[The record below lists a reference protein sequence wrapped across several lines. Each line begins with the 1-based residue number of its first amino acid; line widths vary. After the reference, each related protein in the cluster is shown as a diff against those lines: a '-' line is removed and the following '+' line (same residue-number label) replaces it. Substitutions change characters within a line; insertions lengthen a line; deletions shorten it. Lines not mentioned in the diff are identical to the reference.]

1 MTTYRILSIDGGGI
15 RGLLSLILLQRL
27 EKGFPRWLDKTDL
40 LAGTSTGGIVA
51 LGLAHGATVTEL
63 RRLYEERGK
72 RIFDDSWWDDL
83 CDLGKTRGAD
93 YKTKNLETEVRRLL
107 GNAKLKDL
115 DKRVLIPT
123 FDLDNEK
130 PEERSWA
137 PKFFHNFP
145 GEDSDGEQ
153 LAYKVAL
160 YTSAAPTYFPS
171 VDGYIDGGVVANN
184 PIRLRPRSPGYGGTR
199 HGGVGAYAGSSGIRQ
214 ELARP

>member
-1 MTTYRILSIDGGGI
+1 MPTYRILSFDGGGI

-27 EKGFPRWLDKTDL
+27 ENELPGWLDKTDL
-40 LAGTSTGGIVA
+40 LAGTSTGGIIA
-51 LGLAHGATVTEL
+51 LGLAHGMTVAEL

-72 RIFDDSWWDDL
+72 LVFDDSWWDDL

-115 DKRVLIPT
+115 GKRVLIPA

-130 PEERSWA
+130 PGERCWA
-137 PKFFHNFP
+137 PKFFNNFP
-145 GEDSDGEQ
+145 GEDSDGDQ

-160 YTSAAPTYFPS
+160 YTSAAPTYWP
-171 VDGYIDGGVVANN
+171 
-184 PIRLRPRSPGYGGTR
+184 
-199 HGGVGAYAGSSGIRQ
+199 
-214 ELARP
+214 ARPPVESLHSVSRMA